1 MYENKQTELNHR
13 ERWRSGEKGSVVSNF
28 FEKCLEFMTTH
39 FLNSPGIFSEKYMD
53 ETFSILPSLCFQF
66 SSSFFSPLPPSPF
79 SSSSPSKN
87 CNSNRIELN
96 WVYIDLKKTR
106 YGILNKGFYTRE
118 NLNVKGYT
126 FRKQDLDCIETKGER
141 KFILCFITLTRAL
154 EGRGGCSTFQ
164 QGKSF
169 RAEGEGGREGG
180 KGACRTSSTYRAEC
194 NFPTFASSV
203 VESTVEIVFHEW
215 KIK

>member
-1 MYENKQTELNHR
+1 MPRIYDDALSEFSRNFQR
-13 ERWRSGEKGSVVSNF
+13 EIYGRNVFHPS
-28 FEKCLEFMTTH
+28 LT
-39 FLNSPGIFSEKYMD
+39 L
-53 ETFSILPSLCFQF
+53 FSIFF
-66 SSSFFSPLPPSPF
+66 FFFSPLSLSFPPPLSLP
-79 SSSSPSKN
+79 PLLSKN

-169 RAEGEGGREGG
+169 RAEGEGGREG
-180 KGACRTSSTYRAEC
+180 
-194 NFPTFASSV
+194 SV
-203 VESTVEIVFHEW
+203 SNEFYLQGRV
-215 KIK
+215 

>member
-1 MYENKQTELNHR
+1 MKNASNL
-13 ERWRSGEKGSVVSNF
+13 WRR
-28 FEKCLEFMTTH
+28 
-39 FLNSPGIFSEKYMD
+39 
-53 ETFSILPSLCFQF
+53 TFWILPEF
-66 SSSFFSPLPPSPF
+66 SARNIWTKRFPPFPHSVFNFLLLFFLLFPPPLSLPPLL
-79 SSSSPSKN
+79 SKN

-169 RAEGEGGREGG
+169 RAEGEGGREG
-180 KGACRTSSTYRAEC
+180 
-194 NFPTFASSV
+194 SV
-203 VESTVEIVFHEW
+203 SNEFYLQGRV
-215 KIK
+215 

>member
-1 MYENKQTELNHR
+1 
-13 ERWRSGEKGSVVSNF
+13 
-28 FEKCLEFMTTH
+28 MTTH

-53 ETFSILPSLCFQF
+53 ETFSTLPSLCFQF